1 MNRAAVA
8 SMAIAILAFAVFL
21 TRMTYPWQL
30 AVLAGTAIGALA
42 YSGLTTW
49 TRMRRLYRPPDAGDL
64 SISRTSDVGEATPME
79 GYSGGETSYTGGGET
94 SGAGEDRPE
103 S

>member
-8 SMAIAILAFAVFL
+8 SLAIAILAFAVFL
-21 TRMTYPWQL
+21 TRMAYPWQL

-49 TRMRRLYRPPDAGDL
+49 TRMRRLYRPPDASDI
-64 SISRTSDVGEATPME
+64 SISRSSYVDEASRME
-79 GYSGGETSYTGGGET
+79 GYSGGETSYTGGSES
-94 SGAGEDRPE
+94 SGAAEDRR
-103 S
+103 